1 MSSDWRSL
9 TLGDVTTWISGG
21 TPKKDDKRYW
31 GGEIP
36 WISASSMHG
45 SRYFSSDLKLTQ
57 EGLVNGSRLAPKE
70 SILLLVRGSALH
82 SKIPVGIAMRDLA
95 FNQDVKALLPKIEC
109 LRPWFLLY
117 WLMSKESH
125 LLDSVVEFT
134 GIGAGKLDTK
144 RMQSLEIK
152 LPSLNTQDNI
162 ISIAKSLDDRI
173 TLLRETNKTLESI
186 AQAIFKSWFVD
197 FDPVHA
203 KEKGIAP
210 EGMDEATA
218 ALFPDSF
225 EETELGMAPKGWKV
239 NRLGDVTNR
248 ITKGTTPTTLNKRF
262 VETGINFIKVEAI
275 TDTGELLI
283 EKFAHIDAETHNLLK
298 RSQLEIGD
306 ILVTI
311 AGTIGRI
318 AEVSKDH
325 VPANTN
331 QAVALIRPIY
341 KIMPGGLI
349 KRVLHQKD
357 SRQGMRAKVVQA
369 VQANLSLGSLSDMP
383 VVTPPNDVSVRL
395 YEVVL
400 ASLDMSVKNN
410 MQQIRSLSDL
420 LDTLLPRLMSGQ
432 LGIEQAQEM
441 VESV

>member
-1 MSSDWRSL
+1 MSSEWRSM
-9 TLGDVTTWISGG
+9 TLGDVTTWMSGG

-45 SRYFSSDLKLTQ
+45 SRYVSSDLKLTQ
-57 EGLVNGSRLAPKE
+57 EGLVNGSRLAPKG

-82 SKIPVGIAMRDLA
+82 SKIPVGMAMCDLA

-162 ISIAKSLDDRI
+162 ISVAKSLDDRI

-203 KEKGIAP
+203 KAKGLAP

-225 EETELGMAPKGWKV
+225 EETELGTVPKGWKV
-239 NRLGDVTNR
+239 KRLGDITDR

-262 VETGINFIKVEAI
+262 IESGVNFIKVESI
-275 TDTGELLI
+275 TEAGELLI
-283 EKFAHIDAETHNLLK
+283 EKFAHIDVETHNLLK

-341 KIMPGGLI
+341 ETMPGGMI
-349 KRVLHQKD
+349 KRFLHQKE

-383 VVTPPNDVSVRL
+383 IVVPPNDVSVQL
-395 YEVVL
+395 YERVL
-400 ASLDMSVKNN
+400 SSLDMSVKNN
-410 MQQIRSLSDL
+410 RQKIRSLSGL
-420 LDTLLPRLMSGQ
+420 RDTLLPRLISGQ
-432 LGIEQAQEM
+432 LRVEEAQEM